1 MHIRVGNLSL
11 FPMPGLAPCSEK
23 KLVLE
28 AHKKKPLGALL
39 PLPVGAFLNKYCN
52 PVVRCQAEVEII
64 LRIHQISIMILLVCS
79 CLNVRIHGRGNT
91 FNLRDS
97 DSLDVPEDVL
107 RDPFFESQ
115 VYPVTLDL
123 AGVTMSQKV
132 LCKVRCVEN
141 WTITTCACCTM
152 DVFAKRVDNND
163 EVLVSYKVQ
172 TNANYISSLMDSD
185 KYSPLFKMIL
195 PEVNDNFCRNNIGIE
210 YQNGKVDNSLKH
222 IQVLVSNYLKAEQK
236 AMEDRIRQF
245 TEQQQSSYS
254 NLLEKVRKNKQAMI
268 YLMMK
273 TKESQTEGEVV
284 PESSIGS
291 PSVLNRDSAN
301 DSSTSTDSAFDRS
314 DTTDLPIDVV
324 KQQKNRVLRRTVS
337 NPARSRTKRRV
348 PKRTSSI
355 DVGGMFDMEG
365 FDTQELSDEYIDES
379 EDEAST
385 NVEEDKHDSMCATSL
400 PMSIPAFTNYP
411 HYSLLEDDD
420 DDKEPH
426 PKAPEDIAASM
437 RALACSV
444 RDGRFSHF
452 VFIYIISRCWYEL

>member
-1 MHIRVGNLSL
+1 MHIQVGNVSL

-23 KLVLE
+23 MISLE
-28 AHKKKPLGALL
+28 AHVCEHHNYLSD
-39 PLPVGAFLNKYCN
+39 
-52 PVVRCQAEVEII
+52 
-64 LRIHQISIMILLVCS
+64 LRIHQIGIMILLVCS
-79 CLNVRIHGRGNT
+79 CLNVRVHGRGNT

-97 DSLDVPEDVL
+97 DSLDVPENVL

-115 VYPVTLDL
+115 VYPVTMDL
-123 AGVTMSQKV
+123 AGVTMVSLLFSKV
-132 LCKVRCVEN
+132 LCKVRCIEN

-222 IQVLVSNYLKAEQK
+222 VQVLVSNYLKAEQK

-337 NPARSRTKRRV
+337 NPARSRTKRRM

-400 PMSIPAFTNYP
+400 PMSIPVFTNYP
-411 HYSLLEDDD
+411 HYSLLEDDE
-420 DDKEPH
+420 DDKEPY

-437 RALACSV
+437 RAPSLQFILYLFTLFPGAGMSCSCKLHKCNMTFLSV
-444 RDGRFSHF
+444 DFKIH
-452 VFIYIISRCWYEL
+452 